1 MNSWFVLE
9 VNVYSNGLSRVM
21 FDCRQKQRGGERVC
35 WSSQQRYRVMMVMV
49 LGVDLCR
56 SVTIQ
61 LEPAIKLDGERRFM
75 NERDHRCKGNS
86 DDGEAV

>member
-1 MNSWFVLE
+1 MV
-9 VNVYSNGLSRVM
+9 VM
-21 FDCRQKQRGGERVC
+21 I
-35 WSSQQRYRVMMVMV
+35 V

-86 DDGEAV
+86 DHGEAV

>member
-9 VNVYSNGLSRVM
+9 ANTDSNGLSCVM

-56 SVTIQ
+56 SVA
-61 LEPAIKLDGERRFM
+61 LNLYGERTYM
-75 NERDHRCKGNS
+75 NKRGHWFKDSS
-86 DDGEAV
+86 DD